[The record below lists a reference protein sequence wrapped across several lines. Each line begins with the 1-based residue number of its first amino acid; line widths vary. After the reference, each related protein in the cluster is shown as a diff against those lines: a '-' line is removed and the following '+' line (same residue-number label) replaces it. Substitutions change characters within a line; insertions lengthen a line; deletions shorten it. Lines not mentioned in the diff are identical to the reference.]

1 MSYVRVSI
9 LGDAPGGEVWSI
21 NPVFDPTLEFPGGV
35 DQTAL
40 DAATDAIAALTRK
53 VDGNADAIATLT
65 VKVDATTESVAT
77 LAGVANTAIDLATK
91 TAEAVVALANAQ
103 AQANAQTNGQLARL
117 ATMLERHVST
127 GH

>member
-1 MSYVRVSI
+1 MSN
-9 LGDAPGGEVWSI
+9 DEVERAIGFLLESQAALTASQA
-21 NPVFDPTLEFPGGV
+21 TL
-35 DQTAL
+35 
-40 DAATDAIAALTRK
+40 AAKVEANTDAIAALTSK

-77 LAGVANTAIDLATK
+77 LAGVANTALDLATK
-91 TAEAVVALANAQ
+91 TGEAVVALANAQ

-117 ATMLERHVST
+117 ATMLDRHVST